1 MIKYGKNQRMHGEGA
16 GSSEPSLIC
25 SYWKM

>member
-25 SYWKM
+25 SY